1 MDIYDDLSQ
10 IHADLDVDAE
20 LLQMMITKG
29 EHPRVNRYLA
39 QVRESLLE
47 ALSALSD
54 AEFHLH
60 TGG

>member
-1 MDIYDDLSQ
+1 
-10 IHADLDVDAE
+10 
-20 LLQMMITKG
+20 MMVTNG
-29 EHPRVNRYLA
+29 ESPRGNRYLA